1 MGASFNISDDLV
13 LIQAKKGIQLKL
25 DRKNYSISGK
35 SLYDQYVESCII
47 SKDGYFSPNLF
58 RDIANEFFKYAKKIP
73 IKPERNMILPFSIF
87 ILPSRLPIE
96 IVGKAKETSEE
107 FTDSFGNLVIG

>member
-58 RDIANEFFKYAKKIP
+58 RDIAKKIP
-73 IKPERNMILPFSIF
+73 IKPERSMILPFSIF

-96 IVGKAKETSEE
+96 IVGKAKERCKMCRECGSEL
-107 FTDSFGNLVIG
+107 D